1 MEISCSNSDTKYWL
15 IATHTETV
23 LRQIATAS
31 VACSLGVPLPFTPQI
46 VEGEVFCFLPLS
58 VKTGLPVHVSSNF
71 AVTNNRTGLWTSDDE
86 STNILEA
93 RWNQSLMKTVIPK
106 AYFLLLEFLKRKSQC
121 SKLGEYLF
129 YALWPL
135 GANLTIHN
143 PWTLMIDA
151 LYQSLGQSNL
161 FFSECAREWLPLSK
175 GRLLSL
181 GILSI
186 NPSTTADC
194 ALDIATRLDMPVIDL
209 PPEYHVHLTLTHCM
223 ITEED
228 FLIHFF
234 KQMNYIPTDLRN
246 KALCLAL
253 ECYATELDN
262 SSERYNYLSSCLKS
276 NACIPCT
283 PDSQTLRK
291 CSEVI
296 DPNAGFAWL
305 FEEEDRLFPLK
316 AFQKKPLVSKAM
328 ECLGIISSHLPIEML
343 RERAHTVCHIYKVDK
358 SKALERSRMILNC
371 LGSSYMSSY
380 KEDKEMASIEFLP
393 VMPKPK
399 GYPFH
404 WLGDEH
410 ELTSGENLMLK
421 GESSTSGRMRNVLI
435 AGSQVLFTNE
445 LEPKDGGCGYLC

>member
-1 MEISCSNSDTKYWL
+1 
-15 IATHTETV
+15 
-23 LRQIATAS
+23 
-31 VACSLGVPLPFTPQI
+31 
-46 VEGEVFCFLPLS
+46 
-58 VKTGLPVHVSSNF
+58 
-71 AVTNNRTGLWTSDDE
+71 
-86 STNILEA
+86 
-93 RWNQSLMKTVIPK
+93 
-106 AYFLLLEFLKRKSQC
+106 
-121 SKLGEYLF
+121 
-129 YALWPL
+129 
-135 GANLTIHN
+135 
-143 PWTLMIDA
+143 
-151 LYQSLGQSNL
+151 
-161 FFSECAREWLPLSK
+161 
-175 GRLLSL
+175 
-181 GILSI
+181 
-186 NPSTTADC
+186 
-194 ALDIATRLDMPVIDL
+194 
-209 PPEYHVHLTLTHCM
+209 M

-228 FLIHFF
+228 FLIYFF
-234 KQMNYIPTDLRN
+234 RQINYILIDLRN

-283 PDSQTLRK
+283 PDGQTLRK

-296 DPNAGFAWL
+296 DPNAGFAGL

-316 AFQKKPLVSKAM
+316 SFQKKPLVSNAM
-328 ECLGIISSHLPIEML
+328 ECLGIMSSHLPIEML

-371 LGSSYMSSY
+371 LGSWYMSSY

-393 VMPKPK
+393 VMPKPT

-421 GESSTSGRMRNVLI
+421 GEWIFGQRGNVLI

-445 LEPKDGGCGYLC
+445 LDPSDGGCGQIYSLSRKILKIRLTPLLSEVVEHFKHVIHIFTSQETPSEGTITETNTAMHSIYRFLNGALEKQKANESHYVPEEECSKVDLSRLSSLPCVWTGKVFVCCEKVAMK